1 MYYLVTFPFP
11 LDKTKLELCIEK
23 ASADRMKKLLT
34 PLEKVSYTVFCI
46 VSLIISVHL
55 NVVCPVLSCSF
66 SFSIERL
73 LMAMAS

>member
-1 MYYLVTFPFP
+1 MYYLLTFPFP
-11 LDKTKLELCIEK
+11 VEKTKLELCIEK

-55 NVVCPVLSCSF
+55 NIVCSLMSC

>member
-1 MYYLVTFPFP
+1 MYYLLTFPFP
-11 LDKTKLELCIEK
+11 VEKTKLELCIEK
-23 ASADRMKKLLT
+23 ASADRMKERLT

-46 VSLIISVHL
+46 VSLIISVNL